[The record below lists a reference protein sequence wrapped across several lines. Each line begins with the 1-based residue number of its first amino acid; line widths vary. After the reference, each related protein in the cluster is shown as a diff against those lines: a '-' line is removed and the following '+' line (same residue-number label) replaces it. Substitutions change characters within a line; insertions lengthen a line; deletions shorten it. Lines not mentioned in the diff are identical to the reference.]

1 VLSVDVVRALS
12 SEVMQS
18 CSLLSIVNFQFRQ
31 LAYLLLCNW
40 SIHGLIG
47 DIQSELFMIVIGRT
61 VCSSHIKLELI
72 YDSASGA
79 FF

>member
-1 VLSVDVVRALS
+1 
-12 SEVMQS
+12 
-18 CSLLSIVNFQFRQ
+18 VNFQLRQ
-31 LAYLLLCNW
+31 LAYASLCNW
-40 SIHGLIG
+40 SIHGLVG
-47 DIQSELFMIVIGRT
+47 DIQSELLMVVIGRT